1 MGRDTQSGRNADYPR
16 PVSAEQLLPVYLIT
30 GSDRPKV
37 GLALRRLKSRF
48 GLESVEVLS
57 AETASGEDAVAA
69 LNSLGLFGGEGGRL
83 VIVEGV
89 ERWKKA
95 DAESVAAYLADPVAG
110 AVLALVAEEA
120 LKGSALT
127 TVVAKR
133 GRVLAYEAPKSADLP
148 TWVRAQFDRVG
159 ATVEGDAARALV
171 EVVGDDLSALAS
183 EAEKVATWA
192 AGKPI
197 SRRDVEQIAVS
208 AHEGAAWALTDAWG
222 NRDVARVLATCE
234 AELERDVEPFLIAV
248 RLAGQVALVRA
259 AQALSA
265 EGLNTRE
272 IAKRV
277 KRHEFRVRKALGHAQ
292 NYSRDE
298 LDDAVV
304 RLAELDAALKGATRL
319 AGELE
324 LERALIDITRAAEPS
339 VR

>member
-1 MGRDTQSGRNADYPR
+1 
-16 PVSAEQLLPVYLIT
+16 L
-30 GSDRPKV
+30 
-37 GLALRRLKSRF
+37 RF
-48 GLESVEVLS
+48 G
-57 AETASGEDAVAA
+57 AA
-69 LNSLGLFGGEGGRL
+69 
-83 VIVEGV
+83 I
-89 ERWKKA
+89 
-95 DAESVAAYLADPVAG
+95 
-110 AVLALVAEEA
+110 
-120 LKGSALT
+120 
-127 TVVAKR
+127 VAKR
-133 GRVLAYEAPKSADLP
+133 GRVLAYDAPKAADLP
-148 TWVRAQFDRVG
+148 AWVRAQLDRFG

-171 EVVGDDLSALAS
+171 EVVGDDLNALAS

-197 SRRDVEQIAVS
+197 SRRDVEQLAVS

-222 NRDVARVLATCE
+222 NRDVARVLSTCE

-298 LDDAVV
+298 LDDAIV

-324 LERALIDITRAAEPS
+324 LERALIAITRAAEPS

>member
-1 MGRDTQSGRNADYPR
+1 VATEP
-16 PVSAEQLLPVYLIT
+16 LLPVYLIA

-48 GLESVEVLS
+48 GVESVEVVS
-57 AETASGEDAVAA
+57 AETESGEDAVAA
-69 LNSLGLFGGEGGRL
+69 LNSLGLFGGDGGRL

-89 ERWKKA
+89 EGWKKA
-95 DAESVAAYLADPVAG
+95 DAEAVASYLADPVVG
-110 AVLALVAEEA
+110 AVLALVAEEP
-120 LKGSALT
+120 LKGSALPA
-127 TVVAKR
+127 VVAKR
-133 GRVLAYEAPKSADLP
+133 GRVLAYDAPKSADLP
-148 TWVRAQFDRVG
+148 AWVRAQLDRLG
-159 ATVEGDAARALV
+159 ATVEGDAPRALV
-171 EVVGDDLSALAS
+171 EVVGDDLNALAS

-197 SRRDVEQIAVS
+197 SRRDVEQLAVS

-324 LERALIDITRAAEPS
+324 LERALIDITRTPEPS